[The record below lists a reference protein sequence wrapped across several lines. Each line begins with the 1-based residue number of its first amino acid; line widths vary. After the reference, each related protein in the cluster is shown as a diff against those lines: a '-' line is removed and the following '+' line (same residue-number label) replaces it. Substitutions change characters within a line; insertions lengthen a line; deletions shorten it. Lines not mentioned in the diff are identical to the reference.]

1 MVDEPGSA
9 YLQALTGRE
18 VCNLLRAVPELAQ
31 SWATVAGT
39 DAGLLGE
46 GDPRAL
52 AALHAAAT
60 GYGSTLLSEL
70 ARAGL
75 SRILA
80 TLDTAEADCDEPEGP
95 GEFAAVAGKVFGAA
109 AGRLFLVA
117 VAAGD
122 DAFAAEVAS
131 RLAELQDVAVSNAA
145 SGEAAAADA
154 GCAES
159 SGAHGEPALRALA
172 ERTAELLAQGT
183 ALAGMLR
190 AAADDA
196 AAGRPV
202 AGTGED
208 LAEWSAAVIRHL
220 ADTAAVAQ
228 ADDLIT
234 LSRRLDELVARAQ
247 AEAEERE
254 HRRQEALRGARVLHE
269 QGLDALIPGMLQA
282 AGFGTL
288 EDWRT
293 AIGVMPTDSAE
304 IAPAEVETTPVGAAP
319 EPEEEP
325 EPAPEPVPEPQPE
338 PHSEPEPQQLQ
349 SLTTLV
355 MPSGNADAPDVALP
369 VEEVPAP
376 GEAPAPEEAAATVSE
391 ASVADEVLSSWDGTP
406 SLIASLVRDGREA
419 CAICVAEAADEA
431 PMRRRLLKFFCGAF
445 SCSPAVL
452 ERQLPELSPL
462 DAEVE
467 EMDAD
472 ECRLLLAT
480 VLRVGLSVGYSTVG
494 LPSLIDKAELGQG
507 GIRALAD
514 AAAEV
519 IQRGFRRDTGNSIMQ
534 QAGLG
539 KDWSAFGGRAQELQ
553 DGLAHS
559 TVVFRRASNV
569 LHHLVRKD
577 QPVGLALALV
587 SELAALGM
595 DTAIA
600 EAHGDEWSHIE
611 KMAADLGNGTARDRL
626 ITGADR
632 AVSTGTQLR
641 KRIVGGALTR
651 LDAALCEVG
660 SLLAGFLAIRTA
672 IRQVS
677 TQADLRSADALVHAL
692 DKLTEDGELS
702 SVGDAALHR
711 LTDWL
716 RAGAPS
722 ASAESVSVLVRAEL
736 EPLYEIPRDTSG
748 SPLRPPTRAEA
759 AELLRGR
766 DRLAVVRGYL
776 QTGNITAARAIAM
789 KADEADQTALDDEIQ
804 RGAQEA
810 RRRHA
815 QALDTAGRIAAR
827 LRAVNDDNGA
837 RELTAETD
845 KLHEAP
851 DGRFDLAIGALQDLA
866 EDGTARLRAYHAGLR
881 ERARRCDC
889 GESDRQRILSLIER
903 DDEILAIEFL
913 TMAEAGQRLPDADE
927 QHGDDFSAF
936 FPAMVNVAVA
946 AARDQMD
953 AISAIRT
960 AAQTTGGP
968 SNRQLS
974 YGLEAWRELRRRK
987 RGGPEP
993 RFRERVADVLRMIGL
1008 VPRDQIWL
1016 QEISRTQR
1024 SGYATFRVR
1033 ATPVDRSYVPSLG
1046 TQANNDYDLTLVWD
1060 AVTPTRLLD
1069 FIDEKRRTRANIIV
1083 YFNTLDPEQRLQLR
1097 RLTSHNG
1104 GKGFSPVVVDDA
1116 VAGWLS
1122 ALAEPGWR
1130 FTQRV
1135 TLPFT
1140 TINPYTPFAGGE
1152 VPEEVFV
1159 GRAQEREQIESPTG
1173 SMFVYGGRQLGKSA
1187 VLRRVER
1194 MFTDDWEPPKDSKWH
1209 ARTGRVAVYLDLKA
1223 ASIGEAQ
1230 EPAALWTVLAERLRD
1245 AGVLPPSRDRVPA
1258 PDEVTRQ
1265 LSGWLNADD
1274 GNRLLL
1280 LLDEADNFLTADSR
1294 ARDSGVGAEFPTLQR
1309 LKGLMETSG
1318 RRFKAVFAG
1327 LHQVQR
1333 FHDSSNTPVAHGGDD
1348 ILIGPLATLDA
1359 YHLVVDPMTALGYE
1373 FASPD
1378 VVWRLLLFA
1387 NYQASLVQ
1395 IVCEALVRE
1404 LSRRQPAA
1412 EGGRIII
1419 TAADVESVIAK
1430 REARNLI
1437 VQRFWWT
1444 INLDPRYR
1452 VIALVVAVR
1461 SLDSGPGETF
1471 TPEDLQEFCE
1481 LYWPKGFAGGQLT
1494 SKEFR
1499 RYLEEMVG
1507 LGVLYRQADQ
1517 YGLRSPNILGL
1528 LGTRQALEQALD
1540 DAPRDLEIPYEYNT
1554 SMNRRIMGRS
1564 TELWAPRSPLTDR
1577 DIAGLL
1583 GLDGQSHGQVQ
1594 IVTGSRALTIDRAAQ
1609 VIQDAAEEQQ
1619 IRCELLR
1626 PEEITAAVLRR
1637 GRMHV
1642 VVDLSDASTVIAADD
1657 LPAVYAKLAGFD
1669 RVTATILVGPAGL
1682 PLRLEGIDPADVTP
1696 IRRWSVE
1703 GLRSWHE
1710 SPFYNPALRTRL
1722 YRVTSGWP
1730 LLVEETMRQIT
1741 NGKSPDD
1748 ALDLIVERFANQDF
1762 ARDHLTACGIDH
1774 GLAIQWAAELSVVGD
1789 DGLDQAFPASMMELS
1804 GALGIDVRPVIE
1816 RLEALDAVEVTPD
1829 GWVLDRAVYA
1839 AAASLRP

>member
-18 VCNLLRAVPELAQ
+18 VCNLLRAVPELAE
-31 SWATVAGT
+31 SWAGVAGT
-39 DAGLLGE
+39 DAGLLRE
-46 GDPRAL
+46 GDPRAF
-52 AALHAAAT
+52 AALRAAAA
-60 GYGSTLLSEL
+60 GHGSVLLGEL

-75 SRILA
+75 DRIFTA
-80 TLDTAEADCDEPEGP
+80 LDTAEADQDEPEGP
-95 GEFAAVAGKVFGAA
+95 REFAAVAGKVFGAV

-131 RLAELQDVAVSNAA
+131 RLAELQDIAVSNAA
-145 SGEAAAADA
+145 SGEAGVADA
-154 GCAES
+154 GCAETVD
-159 SGAHGEPALRALA
+159 AHGEPALRALA
-172 ERTAELLAQGT
+172 KRTAELLAQGRT
-183 ALAGMLR
+183 LAGMLR
-190 AAADDA
+190 VAADDA

-202 AGTGED
+202 AGTGEE
-208 LAEWSAAVIRHL
+208 LAEWSAAVVGHL
-220 ADTAAVAQ
+220 SGIAAVAQ
-228 ADDLIT
+228 AEDLVA
-234 LSRRLDELVARAQ
+234 LGARLDELVAQAE

-254 HRRQEALRGARVLHE
+254 RRLQEALRGARVLHE

-288 EDWRT
+288 DDWQT
-293 AIGVMPTDSAE
+293 AIGVASTDSAE
-304 IAPAEVETTPVGAAP
+304 IAPAEVETAPVGTAS
-319 EPEEEP
+319 EPEGEP
-325 EPAPEPVPEPQPE
+325 EPAPEPEPEPQPE

-349 SLTTLV
+349 PLTALA
-355 MPSGNADAPDVALP
+355 MPSGTADAPDIALP
-369 VEEVPAP
+369 AEEVPETD
-376 GEAPAPEEAAATVSE
+376 EAPAPEEAAE
-391 ASVADEVLSSWDGTP
+391 AADKAEVADEILSPWDGTP
-406 SLIASLVRDGREA
+406 SLIVSLVRDGRETR
-419 CAICVAEAADEA
+419 AIYVAEAADET
-431 PMRRRLLKFFCGAF
+431 PMRQRLLKFFCGAF
-445 SCSPAVL
+445 SCSPVAL
-452 ERQLPELSPL
+452 ERQLPELSPS
-462 DAEVE
+462 DAEVKE
-467 EMDAD
+467 TDAD

-494 LPSLIDKAELGQG
+494 LPALIDKAELGQDG
-507 GIRALAD
+507 SRALVN

-519 IQRGFRRDTGNSIMQ
+519 IQRGFRRDTGNAIMQ

-539 KDWSAFGGRAQELQ
+539 KDWAAFGGRARELQ
-553 DGLAHS
+553 EGLAHS
-559 TVVFRRASNV
+559 TVFFQRASSV
-569 LHHLVRKD
+569 LHYLVRKD

-595 DTAIA
+595 DTAIT
-600 EAHGDEWSHIE
+600 EAHGDKWSHIE
-611 KMAADLGNGTARDRL
+611 KMAADLSNGAARDRL
-626 ITGADR
+626 ITDTDQ

-641 KRIVGGALTR
+641 KRIVGSAR
-651 LDAALCEVG
+651 VKLDAALCEVG
-660 SLLAGFLAIRTA
+660 SLLASFMAARTA

-677 TQADLRSADALVHAL
+677 TQADLRSADVLVHAL
-692 DKLTEDGELS
+692 DELTGDGEPS

-736 EPLYEIPRDTSG
+736 EPLYEIPRDASG

-776 QTGNITAARAIAM
+776 QAGNITAARAIAT

-815 QALDTAGRIAAR
+815 QALDTVGRIAAR

-837 RELTAETD
+837 RELAAKTD
-845 KLHEAP
+845 KLREAP
-851 DGRFDLAIGALQDLA
+851 DDRFDLTIGALQDLA
-866 EDGTARLRAYHAGLR
+866 EDGTARLRSYRAELR
-881 ERARRCDC
+881 ERAHRCDC
-889 GESDRQRILSLIER
+889 GESDRQRILNLIER
-903 DDEILAIEFL
+903 EDEILAVEFL
-913 TMAEAGQRLPDADE
+913 TMAEAGQQLPDADE

-946 AARDQMD
+946 AARDRAD
-953 AISAIRT
+953 AVTAVRSATGTT
-960 AAQTTGGP
+960 AKP
-968 SNRQLS
+968 SNRHLAD
-974 YGLEAWRELRRRK
+974 GLEAWRELKRTRR
-987 RGGPEP
+987 GAPGD
-993 RFRERVADVLRMIGL
+993 RFRKLVADVLRMMGL
-1008 VPRDQIWL
+1008 VPHDQTWL

-1046 TQANNDYDLTLVWD
+1046 TQANSDYDLTLAWD
-1060 AVTPTRLLD
+1060 AVTSTRLLD

-1122 ALAEPGWR
+1122 TLAEPGWR
-1130 FTQRV
+1130 FVQRV

-1194 MFTDDWEPPKDSKWH
+1194 MFTDDWKPPKDSKWH
-1209 ARTGRVAVYLDLKA
+1209 PRTGRVAVYLDLKA

-1245 AGVLPPSRDRVPA
+1245 AKVLPPGRDRVPG

-1280 LLDEADNFLTADSR
+1280 LLDEADNFLTADSQ
-1294 ARDSGVGAEFPTLQR
+1294 ARDSGAGAEFPTLQR
-1309 LKGLMETSG
+1309 LKGLMGTSG

-1348 ILIGPLATLDA
+1348 ILIGPLATMDA

-1378 VVWRLLLFA
+1378 LVWRLLLFA

-1404 LSRRQPAA
+1404 LSRRQLAA
-1412 EGGRIII
+1412 DGGRIVV

-1430 REARNLI
+1430 REVRNLI

-1452 VIALVVAVR
+1452 VIALVVAVC
-1461 SLDSGPGETF
+1461 SLDSDPGETF
-1471 TPEDLQEFCE
+1471 TPEDLQDFCK

-1507 LGVLYRQADQ
+1507 LGVLYRQGDQ

-1528 LGTRQALEQALD
+1528 LGTRQELEQALD
-1540 DAPRDLEIPYEYNT
+1540 DAPRDLEVPYEYNT
-1554 SMNRRIMGRS
+1554 SMNRRIIGRS

-1583 GLDGQSHGQVQ
+1583 GLDGQRHGQVQ
-1594 IVTGSRALTIDRAAQ
+1594 IVTGSRALTIDRAPR
-1609 VIQDAAEEQQ
+1609 VIQDVAEEQQ

-1626 PEEITAAVLRR
+1626 PEEITAAVRRR
-1637 GRMHV
+1637 GRLHV
-1642 VVDLSDASTVIAADD
+1642 VVDLSDASMTADD
-1657 LPAVYAKLAGFD
+1657 LPAVYTRIAGFD

-1696 IRRWSVE
+1696 VRRWSVE

-1710 SPFYNPALRTRL
+1710 SPFYTPALRTRL

-1748 ALDLIVERFANQDF
+1748 ALDLIVERLANQNF
-1762 ARDHLTACGIDH
+1762 ARDHLTACGIDL
-1774 GLAIQWAAELSVVGD
+1774 GLAVQWATELSVVGD
-1789 DGLDQAFPASMMELS
+1789 DGLDQAFPASLAELS
-1804 GALGIDVRPVIE
+1804 DALGTDARPVIE
-1816 RLEALDAVEVTPD
+1816 RLEALDAVENTPD

-1839 AAASLRP
+1839 AATSLRP

>member
-9 YLQALTGRE
+9 DLRALTDSE
-18 VCNLLRAVPELAQ
+18 VCALLRAVPELTE
-31 SWATVAGT
+31 SWATVART
-39 DAGLLGE
+39 DAGLLWE

-52 AALHAAAT
+52 AALREAAAEH
-60 GYGSTLLSEL
+60 SSMLLSGL

-75 SRILA
+75 SRILTA
-80 TLDTAEADCDEPEGP
+80 LDTADVDQGAPEGP
-95 GEFAAVAGKVFGAA
+95 REFAAVAGMVFGAV

-117 VAAGD
+117 LAAGD

-131 RLAELQDVAVSNAA
+131 RLAELQDIAVSNAA
-145 SGEAAAADA
+145 SGEV
-154 GCAES
+154 GAETV
-159 SGAHGEPALRALA
+159 GGPREPALQALGK
-172 ERTAELLAQGT
+172 RNAELLAQGRT
-183 ALAGMLR
+183 LAGMLR
-190 AAADDA
+190 LAADEA

-202 AGTGED
+202 SGTGEE
-208 LAEWSAAVIRHL
+208 LAEWSAAVAGHL
-220 ADTAAVAQ
+220 AGIAAVAQ
-228 ADDLIT
+228 AEDLVALGARI
-234 LSRRLDELVARAQ
+234 DELVARAH
-247 AEAEERE
+247 AEAEQSDRRLRE
-254 HRRQEALRGARVLHE
+254 ELPGARVLPE
-269 QGLDALIPGMLQA
+269 KGLDALLPGMREA
-282 AGFGTL
+282 AAIGTL
-288 EDWRT
+288 EDWPT
-293 AIGVMPTDSAE
+293 AIG
-304 IAPAEVETTPVGAAP
+304 
-319 EPEEEP
+319 
-325 EPAPEPVPEPQPE
+325 PAPELEQ
-338 PHSEPEPQQLQ
+338 EPQQLQ
-349 SLTTLV
+349 PLTTLV
-355 MPSGNADAPDVALP
+355 MPSGTVDAPVIALP
-369 VEEVPAP
+369 AEEVPETGEAPPP
-376 GEAPAPEEAAATVSE
+376 GEAAAAAGE
-391 ASVADEVLSSWDGTP
+391 AQVADEILSPWDGAL
-406 SLIASLVRDGREA
+406 SLIASLVRDGRETR
-419 CAICVAEAADEA
+419 AICVAEAANET
-431 PMRRRLLKFFCGAF
+431 PMRQRLLKFFCGAF
-445 SCSPAVL
+445 ACSSVAL
-452 ERQLPELSPL
+452 ERQLPELSPP
-462 DAEVE
+462 DAEVK
-467 EMDAD
+467 EMDAN
-472 ECRLLLAT
+472 ECRLLLAA
-480 VLRVGLSVGYSTVG
+480 VLRVGLSVGYSTIG
-494 LPSLIDKAELGQG
+494 LPLLIDRAELEQG

-519 IQRGFRRDTGNSIMQ
+519 IQRGYRRDTGNEIMQ
-534 QAGLG
+534 QADLG
-539 KDWSAFGGRAQELQ
+539 KDWAASGGRAQELQ
-553 DGLAHS
+553 ERLAHS
-559 TVVFRRASNV
+559 TVVLQRASNV
-569 LHHLVRKD
+569 LHYLVRKD
-577 QPVGLALALV
+577 QPVGLALAMV

-600 EAHGDEWSHIE
+600 EAHGAKWSSIE
-611 KMAADLGNGTARDRL
+611 KMAAGLSNGAARDRL
-626 ITGADR
+626 ITIADQ

-641 KRIVGGALTR
+641 KPIVGGALAKI
-651 LDAALCEVG
+651 DAALCEVG
-660 SLLAGFLAIRTA
+660 SLLSGFLAIRTE

-677 TQADLRSADALVHAL
+677 TQADLRSADALVRAL
-692 DKLTEDGELS
+692 DELTVGGESS
-702 SVGDAALHR
+702 SVGDAALYR

-722 ASAESVSVLVRAEL
+722 ASGESVGVLVRAEL
-736 EPLYEIPRDTSG
+736 EPLYEIPRDKSG
-748 SPLRPPTRAEA
+748 SPLRPPTQAEVA
-759 AELLRGR
+759 DLLHGR
-766 DRLAVVRGYL
+766 KRLAVVRGYL
-776 QTGNITAARAIAM
+776 RTGNITAARAIVM
-789 KADEADQTALDDEIQ
+789 KAAEADQTALDDEMQ
-804 RGAQEA
+804 RGSQEA
-810 RRRHA
+810 RRRHDL
-815 QALDTAGRIAAR
+815 ALDAVGQIAAR
-827 LRAVNDDNGA
+827 LLAVNDDNGA
-837 RELTAETD
+837 RDLAAKAE
-845 KLHEAP
+845 KLRQAP
-851 DGRFDLAIGALQDLA
+851 DGRFDLTSGALQDLA
-866 EDGTARLRAYHAGLR
+866 EDGTARLRAYRAELR

-889 GESDRQRILSLIER
+889 DEPDRQRIRNLIER
-903 DDEILAIEFL
+903 EDEILAVEFL
-913 TMAEAGQRLPDADE
+913 TMAEAGHRLPDADE
-927 QHGDDFSAF
+927 QHGDDFSVF
-936 FPAMVNVAVA
+936 FPALVNVAVA
-946 AARDQMD
+946 AARDGAD
-953 AISAIRT
+953 AVAAVRSAIGTT
-960 AAQTTGGP
+960 AKP
-968 SNRQLS
+968 SNRHLAD
-974 YGLEAWRELRRRK
+974 GLDAWRELKRTRRGAPGEGFRK
-987 RGGPEP
+987 P
-993 RFRERVADVLRMIGL
+993 VADVLRMMGL
-1008 VPRDQIWL
+1008 VPRAQNWL

-1046 TQANNDYDLTLVWD
+1046 TQANSDYDLTLVWD

-1069 FIDEKRRTRANIIV
+1069 FIDEKRRTRATIIV

-1104 GKGFSPVVVDDA
+1104 GKGFSPVVIDDA

-1122 ALAEPGWR
+1122 GLAEPGWR

-1194 MFTDDWEPPKDSKWH
+1194 MFTDDWEPVKDSKWH
-1209 ARTGRVAVYLDLKA
+1209 SRAGRVAVYLDLKA
-1223 ASIGEAQ
+1223 ASIGEAR

-1245 AGVLPPSRDRVPA
+1245 ADVLPPGRERVA
-1258 PDEVTRQ
+1258 DPDEVTRQ

-1280 LLDEADNFLTADSR
+1280 LLDEADNFLTADSQ
-1294 ARDSGVGAEFPTLQR
+1294 ARDSGGGAEFPTLQR

-1348 ILIGPLATLDA
+1348 ILIGPLATMDA

-1395 IVCEALVRE
+1395 IVCEAIVRE
-1404 LSRRQPAA
+1404 LSRRQLAA
-1412 EGGRIII
+1412 EGGRIVV
-1419 TAADVESVIAK
+1419 TAADVGSVIAK
-1430 REARNLI
+1430 REVRNLI

-1461 SLDSGPGETF
+1461 SLDAGPGETF

-1507 LGVLYRQADQ
+1507 LGVLYRRAEE

-1528 LGTRQALEQALD
+1528 LGTRQTLEQALD

-1554 SMNRRIMGRS
+1554 SMNRRNIDRS

-1583 GLDGQSHGQVQ
+1583 GLDGQGHGRVQ
-1594 IVTGSRALTIDRAAQ
+1594 LVTGSRALTIDRAAQ
-1609 VIQDAAEEQQ
+1609 VIQDAAKEQQ
-1619 IRCELLR
+1619 VRCELLR
-1626 PEEITAAVLRR
+1626 PEEITAAVRR
-1637 GRMHV
+1637 RSRMHIII
-1642 VVDLSDASTVIAADD
+1642 DLSGASTAADD
-1657 LPAVYAKLAGFD
+1657 LPAVHVKLAEFD

-1682 PLRLEGIDPADVTP
+1682 PVRLEGVDSADVTP
-1696 IRRWSVE
+1696 LRRWSVE

-1710 SPFYNPALRTRL
+1710 SPFYTPALRTRL

-1741 NGKSPDD
+1741 NGKSPDEG
-1748 ALDLIVERFANQDF
+1748 LDLIVERLANKDF
-1762 ARDHLTACGIDH
+1762 ARAHLTACGMDLR
-1774 GLAIQWAAELSVVGD
+1774 LAVQWAAELSVVGD
-1789 DGLDQAFPASMMELS
+1789 DGLDQAFPASLAELS
-1804 GALGIDVRPVIE
+1804 DALGTDARPVIE
-1816 RLEALDAVEVTPD
+1816 QLEALDAVENTPD

>member
-1 MVDEPGSA
+1 MVDQPGSA
-9 YLQALTGRE
+9 YIQTLTGGE
-18 VCNLLRAVPELAQ
+18 VRDLLRAVPELGK
-31 SWATVAGT
+31 SWARVAGT
-39 DAGLLGE
+39 DVGLLEE

-52 AALHAAAT
+52 AALRAAAT
-60 GYGSTLLSEL
+60 SYGPRLLSEL
-70 ARAGL
+70 ARAGVG
-75 SRILA
+75 RILRA
-80 TLDTAEADCDEPEGP
+80 LDAAEVDQGQPEGP
-95 GEFAAVAGKVFGAA
+95 REFAAA
-109 AGRLFLVA
+109 AGREFGAVAGRLVLAA

-122 DAFAAEVAS
+122 DAIAAEVAS
-131 RLAELQDVAVSNAA
+131 RLAELQDIAVSNAA
-145 SGEAAAADA
+145 PSEA
-154 GCAES
+154 S
-159 SGAHGEPALRALA
+159 VAHP
-172 ERTAELLAQGT
+172 
-183 ALAGMLR
+183 
-190 AAADDA
+190 
-196 AAGRPV
+196 
-202 AGTGED
+202 ED
-208 LAEWSAAVIRHL
+208 LV
-220 ADTAAVAQ
+220 
-228 ADDLIT
+228 T
-234 LSRRLDELVARAQ
+234 LGTRLDELAVHAQ
-247 AEAEERE
+247 AEAEAEAEERE
-254 HRRQEALRGARVLHE
+254 RQLQEAIRGARVLHE

-288 EDWRT
+288 DDWRT
-293 AIGVMPTDSAE
+293 AIGAASTNAAKIEPTG
-304 IAPAEVETTPVGAAP
+304 VETARGSTVTEAEP
-319 EPEEEP
+319 EPEPGAEP
-325 EPAPEPVPEPQPE
+325 EPEPELTTPGLTTSGNETAHDPEPEAQPE
-338 PHSEPEPQQLQ
+338 PHSEPEPQHL
-349 SLTTLV
+349 LTLTALLV
-355 MPSGNADAPDVALP
+355 PSGTEDAQGIALP
-369 VEEVPAP
+369 GEEVP
-376 GEAPAPEEAAATVSE
+376 EADEVPAAVEAMATADE
-391 ASVADEVLSSWDGTP
+391 GPVADEILSPWDGTP
-406 SLIASLVRDGREA
+406 SLIASLVGEGMEA
-419 CAICVAEAADEA
+419 RAVCVAQAAGEP
-431 PMRRRLLKFFCGAF
+431 PMRQRLLKFFCGAF
-445 SCSPAVL
+445 ACSPAAL
-452 ERQLPELSPL
+452 ELQLPELSPP

-467 EMDAD
+467 EMGAD

-480 VLRVGLSVGYSTVG
+480 VLRVGLTVGYSTVG
-494 LPSLIDKAELGQG
+494 LPSLIDKAELGQNG
-507 GIRALAD
+507 RRALVD

-519 IQRGFRRDTGNSIMQ
+519 IQRRYRRDAGNAIMQ
-534 QAGLG
+534 QADLA
-539 KDWSAFGGRAQELQ
+539 KDWAAFGGRAQELQ
-553 DGLAHS
+553 ERLAHS
-559 TVVFRRASNV
+559 TVVLQRASNV

-595 DTAIA
+595 GTAIA
-600 EAHGDEWSHIE
+600 EAHADKWSHIE
-611 KMAADLGNGTARDRL
+611 QMAADLSNSAARDRL
-626 ITGADR
+626 ITDADQ
-632 AVSTGTQLR
+632 AVSTRTQLR
-641 KRIVGGALTR
+641 KRVVGGALTK
-651 LDAALCEVG
+651 LDVALCEVG
-660 SLLAGFLAIRTA
+660 SLLTSLLATRTA
-672 IRQVS
+672 IRQAS
-677 TQADLRSADALVHAL
+677 TQGDLRSADALVQAL
-692 DKLTEDGELS
+692 DKPTDNGKPS
-702 SVGDAALHR
+702 SVGDAALRR

-722 ASAESVSVLVRAEL
+722 ASAESVSALVRAEL
-736 EPLYEIPRDTSG
+736 EPLHEIPRDTSG
-748 SPLRPPTRAEA
+748 SPIRPPTHTEA

-776 QTGNITAARAIAM
+776 QRGNITAARAIAT

-804 RGAQEA
+804 RGAQQA

-815 QALDTAGRIAAR
+815 QAHDTVDRIAAR

-837 RELTAETD
+837 RDLTTKTD
-845 KLHEAP
+845 MLREPP
-851 DGRFDLAIGALQDLA
+851 DGRFDLTIGALQDLA
-866 EDGTARLRAYHAGLR
+866 EDGAGRLRAYRAELS
-881 ERARRCDC
+881 ERARQCDC
-889 GESDRQRILSLIER
+889 GESDRQRILDLIER
-903 DDEILAIEFL
+903 KDEILAVEFL
-913 TMAEAGQRLPDADE
+913 TMAEAGQRLPDTGE

-936 FPAMVNVAVA
+936 FPATVNVAVA
-946 AARDQMD
+946 AARDQTD

-960 AAQTTGGP
+960 AAETIGAP

-974 YGLEAWRELRRRK
+974 YGLEAWRELKRRK

-993 RFRERVADVLRMIGL
+993 RFRECVADVLRMIGL
-1008 VPRDQIWL
+1008 VPRDQTWL

-1046 TQANNDYDLTLVWD
+1046 TQANSDYDLTLVWD

-1069 FIDEKRRTRANIIV
+1069 FIDEKRRTRANIII

-1104 GKGFSPVVVDDA
+1104 GKGFSPVVVDNA

-1122 ALAEPGWR
+1122 TLAEPGWR
-1130 FTQRV
+1130 FVQRV

-1194 MFTDDWEPPKDSKWH
+1194 MFTDDWEPPKDSRWH
-1209 ARTGRVAVYLDLKA
+1209 PRTGRVAVYLDLKA

-1245 AGVLPPSRDRVPA
+1245 AKVLPPGRDRVPG

-1265 LSGWLNADD
+1265 LSGWLHADD

-1280 LLDEADNFLTADSR
+1280 LLDEADNFLTADSQ
-1294 ARDSGVGAEFPTLQR
+1294 ARDSGAGAEFPTLQR

-1348 ILIGPLATLDA
+1348 ILIGPLATMDA

-1404 LSRRQPAA
+1404 LSRRQLAA
-1412 EGGRIII
+1412 DGGRIVV

-1430 REARNLI
+1430 REVRNLI

-1461 SLDSGPGETF
+1461 SLDSDPGETF
-1471 TPEDLQEFCE
+1471 TPEDLLEFCE

-1507 LGVLYRQADQ
+1507 LGVLYRQGDQ

-1528 LGTRQALEQALD
+1528 LGTRQELEQALD
-1540 DAPRDLEIPYEYNT
+1540 DAPRDLEVPYEYNT
-1554 SMNRRIMGRS
+1554 SMNRRIIGRS

-1583 GLDGQSHGQVQ
+1583 GLDGQRHGQVQ
-1594 IVTGSRALTIDRAAQ
+1594 IVTGSRALTIDRAPR

-1626 PEEITAAVLRR
+1626 PEEITAVVRR
-1637 GRMHV
+1637 KGRLHV
-1642 VVDLSDASTVIAADD
+1642 VVDLSDAPTAADD
-1657 LPAVYAKLAGFD
+1657 LPAVYTRIAGFD

-1682 PLRLEGIDPADVTP
+1682 PFRLEGIDPADVAP
-1696 IRRWSVE
+1696 VRRWSVE

-1710 SPFYNPALRTRL
+1710 SPFYTPDLRTRL

-1748 ALDLIVERFANQDF
+1748 ALDLIVERLANQDF
-1762 ARDHLTACGIDH
+1762 AREHLTACGIDL
-1774 GLAIQWAAELSVVGD
+1774 GLAVQWAAELSVVGD
-1789 DGLDQAFPASMMELS
+1789 DGLDQAFPVSLAELS
-1804 GALGIDVRPVIE
+1804 DALGIDARPVIE
-1816 RLEALDAVEVTPD
+1816 RLEALDAVGNTPD